1 MDPPIPIQILEHL
14 NTAVLLVDDHLGLTY
29 INPAAELLLG
39 VSARRIRGVR
49 FDALVQC
56 EGSPLQER
64 IYAHLLL
71 GRPYTEREV
80 KIRLRDGRLITV
92 SCTVTPILDSPL
104 APAALLELVQLDRHL
119 RISQDEQW
127 LRRHSAARKMIRGLA
142 HEIKNPLGGLRGA
155 AQLLDGELHEQA
167 LKEYTGIIIAE
178 ADRLHKLVDRML
190 GPNNR
195 LHRQRVN
202 IHEIL
207 EHVRNLVLAEAPER
221 IEFVRDYD
229 PSLPQLW
236 GDRDLLIQTVL
247 NIVRN
252 ALQSLGDTGK
262 ITLRTRILHNFT
274 IGQTRHRRVIRADI
288 IDNGPGVPEALQDT
302 LFYPMVTG
310 HDEGTGLGLTIAQTL
325 INQHRGLI
333 ECQSRPGHTVFTVL
347 LPVEA
352 THREDKHA

>member
-1 MDPPIPIQILEHL
+1 MDLPIHTQIVEHI
-14 NTAVLLVDDHLGLTY
+14 NTAVLLVNDHLGLEY

-39 VSARRIRGVR
+39 VSSRRIHGIR
-49 FDALVQC
+49 FDALVHC
-56 EGSPLQER
+56 EGSPFQER
-64 IYAHLLL
+64 ISEHLLV

-92 SCTVTPILDSPL
+92 NCTVTPILDSPL

-119 RISQDEQW
+119 RISQEEQW
-127 LRRHSAARKMIRGLA
+127 LSQHSAARKMIRGLA

-155 AQLLDGELHEQA
+155 AQLLDGELREEA
-167 LKEYTGIIIAE
+167 LKEYTRIIIAE

-195 LHRQRVN
+195 LHEQEIN

-207 EHVRNLVLAEAPER
+207 EHVRNLVLAEAPQG
-221 IEFVRDYD
+221 IELIRDYD
-229 PSLPQLW
+229 PSLPWLW
-236 GDRDLLIQTVL
+236 GDRDLLIQAVL

-252 ALQSLGDTGK
+252 ALQALGDRGR
-262 ITLRTRILHNFT
+262 ITLRTRILHKFT
-274 IGQTRHRRVIRADI
+274 IGHTRHRRVIRADI
-288 IDNGPGVPEALQDT
+288 VDNGPGIPKALQDT

-310 HDEGTGLGLTIAQTL
+310 RDEGTGLGLTIAQTL

-347 LPVEA
+347 LPIVA
-352 THREDKHA
+352 AHPEDEHA